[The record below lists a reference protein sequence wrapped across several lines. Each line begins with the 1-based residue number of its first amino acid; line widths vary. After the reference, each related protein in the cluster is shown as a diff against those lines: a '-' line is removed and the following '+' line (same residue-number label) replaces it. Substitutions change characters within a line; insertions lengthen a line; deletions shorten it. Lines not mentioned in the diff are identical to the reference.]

1 MGIEGYGWEAKEEE
15 EERVEAGGEEG
26 EGVVGDR
33 VVGVVGRQRGGERR
47 RRASEKTEVK
57 ASRKKCAGK
66 ALRRNAM
73 PIMDLVGVTAPLFLI
88 VGISIVQN
96 GPGP

>member
-1 MGIEGYGWEAKEEE
+1 MASN
-15 EERVEAGGEEG
+15 
-26 EGVVGDR
+26 R
-33 VVGVVGRQRGGERR
+33 VVGGEVGRPRTGERK

-57 ASRKKCAGK
+57 ALRKECASK
-66 ALRRNAM
+66 ALKRNAM
-73 PIMDLVGVTAPLFLI
+73 PIMDLVGVTAPLFVI